1 MGWWIQWRSE
11 TCSLTQIV
19 SAIYTDDSDTV
30 KCAMDKL
37 IMESGGMVLRTFW
50 TKVDKGNLEL
60 NCPDD
65 MR

>member
-1 MGWWIQWRSE
+1 
-11 TCSLTQIV
+11 
-19 SAIYTDDSDTV
+19 
-30 KCAMDKL
+30 MDKL